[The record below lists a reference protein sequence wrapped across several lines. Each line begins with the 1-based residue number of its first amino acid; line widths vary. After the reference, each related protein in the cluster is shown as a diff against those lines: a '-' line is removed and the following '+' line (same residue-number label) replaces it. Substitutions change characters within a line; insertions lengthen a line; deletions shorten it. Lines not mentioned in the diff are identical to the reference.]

1 VVDLDDSHGEGDGHK
16 RDDQVLQLRKEERE
30 NKKPRRSRQI
40 YQIGFCFGDQDTI
53 ESVTRF
59 RIDSR
64 TIKAKGL
71 LSATR

>member
-1 VVDLDDSHGEGDGHK
+1 
-16 RDDQVLQLRKEERE
+16 VLQLRKEERE
-30 NKKPRRSRQI
+30 NKNQ
-40 YQIGFCFGDQDTI
+40 GDQDTI
-53 ESVTRF
+53 ESVIRF